1 MAPTQTFPK
10 GADAL
15 AAALAVKLRSARE
28 ELVTRW
34 LDRILARVSISP
46 ERIFPTAELL
56 DHVPILIDG
65 IADLLERP
73 NQEPDEEVPLVPKA
87 MELGALRHAQGFDA
101 YEILKEQELLGAII
115 LNYLSEV
122 VDDIEVDAGRTDLLE
137 CWRRISVALE
147 IIRQTTATQFLRLA
161 GERINE
167 REERLRRF
175 NRMVAHE
182 LKNRVG
188 AIRGASE
195 LLKENWVG
203 ESQRARF
210 QVMIKENADG
220 LQKVLQN
227 LEALSRIE
235 SDARQQRNVL
245 LPQAVAEV
253 VRQLRDAAQGRS
265 VDVQIAD
272 DLPSV
277 EVDAAAVELCVM
289 NYLSNAIK
297 YSDPAKDNRWV
308 RVDGELLFG
317 QEFPS
322 AGGEL
327 IVRVT
332 DNGMGVPQEAR
343 ARLFDQFYRAHAET
357 VTSIE
362 GSGLGLNIVR
372 ETAESLGGRAW
383 VDFPEEGGASF
394 CFSLPSRRE
403 EDAAAAGIPRL
414 GAP

>member
-1 MAPTQTFPK
+1 
-10 GADAL
+10 
-15 AAALAVKLRSARE
+15 
-28 ELVTRW
+28 
-34 LDRILARVSISP
+34 
-46 ERIFPTAELL
+46 
-56 DHVPILIDG
+56 
-65 IADLLERP
+65 
-73 NQEPDEEVPLVPKA
+73 
-87 MELGALRHAQGFDA
+87 
-101 YEILKEQELLGAII
+101 
-115 LNYLSEV
+115 
-122 VDDIEVDAGRTDLLE
+122 
-137 CWRRISVALE
+137 
-147 IIRQTTATQFLRLA
+147 TTATQFLRLA